1 MKKINI
7 FLLIFALL
15 VLMASLYSF
24 SQTYFIVEEMNL
36 NTSIQ
41 VGNTTGINLENES
54 LAFGRMVPNTS
65 VQRHIEINNR
75 YSNHLLVN
83 LTTKGN
89 ISQFI
94 SHENMV
100 RIEPSETKE
109 IGVAASI
116 PKNQTKGNYSGTF
129 TAIMKKQPF

>member
-1 MKKINI
+1 MKKTNI
-7 FLLIFALL
+7 ILLIFALL

-24 SQTYFIVEEMNL
+24 SQTYFIVEKMDL

-54 LAFGRMVPNTS
+54 LAFGRMIPNTS
-65 VQRHIEINNR
+65 VQRNIEINND
-75 YSNHLLVN
+75 YSQHLLVN
-83 LTTKGN
+83 MTTKGN

-94 SHENMV
+94 SHKSME

-109 IGVAASI
+109 IGIRASI
-116 PKNQTKGNYSGTF
+116 PKNKSKGNYSGTF
-129 TAIMKKQPF
+129 TAVMKKQPF